1 MTYRR
6 VTYASGLGLKS
17 PMHLHYNISLLRA
30 SQPRITHFV
39 AAAGMDA
46 GCDHGGARTPPYN
59 CHDVANWQH
68 SVVKVYLDGALVGE
82 SPVLQAETLQWVNPQ
97 PPLSG
102 LGLLAASSI
111 PTASEVFGLDRSST
125 SACRHR
131 RCCCASWRCLPRAP
145 APAG

>member
-1 MTYRR
+1 MPVCRGQGDDPSYRQRPRVNVSWPGTPMTYRR

-17 PMHLHYNISLLRA
+17 PMHLHYNISLLRV

-82 SPVLQAETLQWVNPQ
+82 SPVLQAETLQWVIPND
-97 PPLSG
+97 LS
-102 LGLLAASSI
+102 LGSYLACFVD
-111 PTASEVFGLDRSST
+111 PG
-125 SACRHR
+125 
-131 RCCCASWRCLPRAP
+131 CL
-145 APAG
+145 